1 MIKMINRILTIFAV
15 VSLGYAS
22 TLFAADDMT
31 PVFKTSTHI
40 KNPLELRDPFK
51 RKLNKLK
58 KKVRVSA
65 FDGLSMSRDE
75 ELLQNVTLEQIRVVG
90 VIVGPER
97 RAIVKID
104 PQGAEGSTQES
115 ESSAP
120 DSRPTIFVK
129 EGARI
134 GADDAEVKAILP
146 GGIVIVNK
154 IKNVYDQD
162 EYLETVIPITE
173 E

>member
-1 MIKMINRILTIFAV
+1 MNKIINRMLIIFTLLLGCSFAV
-15 VSLGYAS
+15 VAN
-22 TLFAADDMT
+22 DDMT
-31 PVFKTSTHI
+31 PVFKTSTNI
-40 KNPLELRDPFK
+40 KNPLDLRDPFK

-65 FDGLSMSRDE
+65 LDGLSGSRE
-75 ELLQNVTLEQIRVVG
+75 EDLLQNVTLEQIRVVG

-97 RAIVKID
+97 RAIIKID
-104 PQGAEGSTQES
+104 PQGSDGSSQES
-115 ESSAP
+115 GSQDNDQRS
-120 DSRPTIFVK
+120 TIFVK
-129 EGARI
+129 EGTRI
-134 GADDAEVKAILP
+134 GSDDSEVKAILP

>member
-1 MIKMINRILTIFAV
+1 MINKMINRILTIFAV
-15 VSLGYAS
+15 VSLGYTS
-22 TLFAADDMT
+22 TLFAVDDMT

-65 FDGLSMSRDE
+65 LDGFSMNRDE

-97 RAIVKID
+97 RAIVKIESSGESSQD
-104 PQGAEGSTQES
+104 S

-120 DSRPTIFVK
+120 DTRPTIFVK

>member
-1 MIKMINRILTIFAV
+1 MTKIMNRMLIIFTLLLGYSFAV
-15 VSLGYAS
+15 VAN
-22 TLFAADDMT
+22 DDMT
-31 PVFKTSTHI
+31 PVFKTNTHI

-65 FDGLSMSRDE
+65 LEGFSMSRDE
-75 ELLQNVTLEQIRVVG
+75 DLLQNVTLEQIRVVG

-97 RAIVKID
+97 RAIIKID
-104 PQGAEGSTQES
+104 QQGSDGSSQES
-115 ESSAP
+115 GSQDN
-120 DSRPTIFVK
+120 DSRSTIFVK
-129 EGARI
+129 EGTRI
-134 GADDAEVKAILP
+134 GSDDSEVKAILP

>member
-15 VSLGYAS
+15 ALLGHTS
-22 TLFAADDMT
+22 TLFAVDDMT
-31 PVFKTSTHI
+31 PVFQTSTHI

-65 FDGLSMSRDE
+65 LDGFSMNRDE

-97 RAIVKID
+97 RAIVKIESSGESSQD
-104 PQGAEGSTQES
+104 S

-120 DSRPTIFVK
+120 DSRPTIFIK

>member
-15 VSLGYAS
+15 VSLGYTS

-65 FDGLSMSRDE
+65 LDGFSMNRDE
-75 ELLQNVTLEQIRVVG
+75 ELLQNITLEQIRVVG

-97 RAIVKID
+97 RAIVKIESSGESSRD
-104 PQGAEGSTQES
+104 S

-120 DSRPTIFVK
+120 DTRPTIFVK
-129 EGARI
+129 EGTRI